1 MLLKFGSNSMKK
13 PKIHNKP
20 ALTAQLGGKTLPVL
34 VTIAALG
41 AFPTLFSATAAALP
55 TLPEPVTNQLVLQT
69 SVRGKSYLVSF
80 AGLGE
85 AKTAAA
91 SHNKA
96 WQLTEGNAMWQPV
109 PPVPSQARTS
119 GRLAATGLAMANN
132 FFIFSG
138 YSVAANGTETT
149 LTDSYRFSPVT
160 QTYTKLPDMPVPV
173 DDSLAVSYQ
182 DRYIYLISGWHNDG
196 NVNLVQVF
204 DNFTQKW
211 QQATPFPGTP
221 VFGLAGGAVGN
232 QLLACDGVKLNYADG
247 KRSYA
252 MENQCYLGTIDS
264 KSALKINWQPIVHHG
279 QNPRYRQAGIAV
291 TLAGEPMIALIGG
304 SENPYNFNG
313 IGYNGQASEPSAAVY
328 VYAVKQQRWLKAE
341 PTAAVMDLRSL
352 VSINGDVYSVG
363 GMLPGQN
370 VTPQLIK
377 HQIKLLPE

>member
-1 MLLKFGSNSMKK
+1 MLLKFGSSTKTATPLHKSSLIANTQRTW
-13 PKIHNKP
+13 PP
-20 ALTAQLGGKTLPVL
+20 TGLQLALCS
-34 VTIAALG
+34 IA
-41 AFPTLFSATAAALP
+41 LFSVSALAIP
-55 TLPEPVTNQLVLQT
+55 ELPEPVTNQVVLQT
-69 SVRGKSYLVSF
+69 TVRGKSYLVSF
-80 AGLGE
+80 AGLGAE
-85 AKTAAA
+85 KTAAA

-96 WQLTEGNAMWQPV
+96 WQLTEGNATWQPV
-109 PPVPSQARTS
+109 TPLPNQARKS
-119 GRLAATGLAMANN
+119 GRIAASGLAMANN

-138 YSVAANGTETT
+138 YSVAADGSETT

-221 VFGLAGGAVGN
+221 VFGLAGAAVGN
-232 QLLACDGVKLNYADG
+232 QLLVCDGVKLNYADG

-252 MENQCYLGTIDS
+252 MENQCYLGTIDP
-264 KSALKINWQPIVHHG
+264 KTALKINWQPIAHHG
-279 QNPRYRQAGIAV
+279 QKARYRQAAIAI
-291 TLAGEPMIALIGG
+291 TLQGEPMIALIGG
-304 SENPYNFNG
+304 SDNPYNFNG
-313 IGYNGQASEPSAAVY
+313 IGYNGAPAEPNAGIY
-328 VYAVKQQRWLKAE
+328 VYALKQQRWLKAE
-341 PTAAVMDLRSL
+341 PTSAVMDLRNL
-352 VSINGDVYSVG
+352 VSIQGDIYSVG

-370 VTPQLIK
+370 VTSKLIK

>member
-1 MLLKFGSNSMKK
+1 MLQKYGQSNTTMPTRINVRLLSCALS
-13 PKIHNKP
+13 KIGLP
-20 ALTAQLGGKTLPVL
+20 ALITALFC
-34 VTIAALG
+34 AA
-41 AFPTLFSATAAALP
+41 ATAAQLP
-55 TLPEPVTNQLVLQT
+55 ALPEPVSNQLVMQT
-69 SVRGKSYLVSF
+69 TVRGKSYLVSF

-85 AKTAAA
+85 DKTAAS

-109 PPVPSQARTS
+109 NAVPNQARKS

-138 YSVAANGTETT
+138 YSVAADGVETT
-149 LTDSYRFSPVT
+149 LTDSYRFSPIT

-182 DRYIYLISGWHNDG
+182 DRYIYLVSGWHNDG
-196 NVNLVQVF
+196 NVNLVQLF
-204 DNFTQKW
+204 DNFSQKW

-221 VFGLAGGAVGN
+221 VFGLAGAAIGN
-232 QLLACDGVKLNYADG
+232 QLLVCDGVKLQHGDG

-252 MENQCYLGTIDS
+252 MENTCYLGTIDP
-264 KSALKINWQPIVHHG
+264 KSALKINWQPIAHHG
-279 QNPRYRQAGIAV
+279 QPARYRQSAIAV
-291 TLAGEPMIALIGG
+291 THNDEPMIAFIGG

-313 IGYNGQASEPSAAVY
+313 IGYNGTASEPSAAVY
-328 VYAVKQQRWLKAE
+328 VYALKQQKWLKAT
-341 PTAAVMDLRSL
+341 PTTAVMDLRSL
-352 VSINGDVYSVG
+352 VSINGEIYSVG
-363 GMLPGQN
+363 GMTAGQN

>member
-1 MLLKFGSNSMKK
+1 MMQSKTVSKNILKPDLGRKSSALLL
-13 PKIHNKP
+13 
-20 ALTAQLGGKTLPVL
+20 ALTML
-34 VTIAALG
+34 
-41 AFPTLFSATAAALP
+41 SATTTSFSTSAAALP
-55 TLPEPVTNQLVLQT
+55 ALPEPVSNQLVMQT
-69 SVRGKSYLVSF
+69 TVRGKSYLVSF

-85 AKTAAA
+85 SKTAA
-91 SHNKA
+91 STHNKA

-109 PPVPSQARTS
+109 APVPNQARTS

-138 YSVAANGTETT
+138 YSVAANGNETT

-204 DNFTQKW
+204 DNFSQKW

-221 VFGLAGGAVGN
+221 VFGLAGAAVGN

-247 KRSYA
+247 KRHYA
-252 MENQCYLGTIDS
+252 MENKCYLGTIDS
-264 KSALKINWQPIVHHG
+264 KSALKINWQPIAHHG

-313 IGYNGQASEPSAAVY
+313 IGYNGQPSEPSSAVY
-328 VYAVKQQRWLKAE
+328 VFALKQQRWLKAE
-341 PTAAVMDLRSL
+341 PTEAVMDLRSL
-352 VSINGDVYSVG
+352 VSINGEFYSVG
-363 GMLPGQN
+363 GMLAGQN

>member
-1 MLLKFGSNSMKK
+1 MLRKSEFSNKTTPTRLKVSMQLRTWKNSVL
-13 PKIHNKP
+13 P
-20 ALTAQLGGKTLPVL
+20 AFTTL
-34 VTIAALG
+34 
-41 AFPTLFSATAAALP
+41 LFSVAATAATLP
-55 TLPEPVTNQLVLQT
+55 PLPEPVSNQLVLQT
-69 SVRGKSYLVSF
+69 AVRGKSYLVSF
-80 AGLGE
+80 AGLGAE
-85 AKTAAA
+85 KTAAS

-109 PPVPSQARTS
+109 AAVPNQARKS

-138 YSVAANGTETT
+138 YSVATDGTETT
-149 LTDSYRFSPVT
+149 LTDSYRFSPIT

-182 DRYIYLISGWHNDG
+182 DRYIYLVSGWHNDG

-204 DNFTQKW
+204 DNFSQKW

-221 VFGLAGGAVGN
+221 VFGLAGAAVGN
-232 QLLACDGVKLNYADG
+232 QLLVCDGVKLNYAAG

-252 MENQCYLGTIDS
+252 MENNCYLGTIDA
-264 KSALKINWQPIVHHG
+264 KSALKINWQPIAHHG
-279 QNPRYRQAGIAV
+279 QPARYRQSAIAV
-291 TLAGEPMIALIGG
+291 TLNDEPMIALIGG

-313 IGYNGQASEPSAAVY
+313 IGYNGIASEPSAAVY
-328 VYAVKQQRWLKAE
+328 VYALKQQKWLKAE
-341 PTAAVMDLRSL
+341 PTTAVMDLRSL
-352 VSINGDVYSVG
+352 ISINGEIYSVG
-363 GMLPGQN
+363 GMTAGQN

>member
-1 MLLKFGSNSMKK
+1 MLRKSEF
-13 PKIHNKP
+13 NKTTPARHKVMLPRRIYTNRVLP
-20 ALTAQLGGKTLPVL
+20 ALSVL
-34 VTIAALG
+34 LLSVT
-41 AFPTLFSATAAALP
+41 ATAASLP
-55 TLPEPVTNQLVLQT
+55 PLPEPVSNQLVLQT
-69 SVRGKSYLVSF
+69 TVRGKSYLVSF
-80 AGLGE
+80 AGLGAE
-85 AKTAAA
+85 RTAAS

-109 PPVPSQARTS
+109 AAVPNQARKS

-138 YSVAANGTETT
+138 YSVAADGVETT

-160 QTYTKLPDMPVPV
+160 QTYTKLPDIPVPV

-204 DNFTQKW
+204 DNFSQKW

-221 VFGLAGGAVGN
+221 VFGLAGAAAGN
-232 QLLACDGVKLNYADG
+232 QLLVCDGVKLNYAAD

-264 KSALKINWQPIVHHG
+264 KSALKINWQPIAHHG
-279 QNPRYRQAGIAV
+279 QPARYRQSAVAV
-291 TLAGEPMIALIGG
+291 TLNNEPMIAFIGG

-313 IGYNGQASEPSAAVY
+313 IGHNGSASEPSAAVY
-328 VYAVKQQRWLKAE
+328 VYALKQQKWLKAE
-341 PTAAVMDLRSL
+341 PTTAVMDLRSL
-352 VSINGDVYSVG
+352 ISIHGEIYSVG
-363 GMLPGQN
+363 GMLQGQN